1 MLALFLV
8 ASRREYCNV
17 LSASQ
22 RTKQRRRL
30 VALYHGNRTPRPRGA
45 TRSALI
51 YFGLCSAAY
60 ASSHG
65 CFRASDELH
74 SLRRAVDGRR
84 LWLVRA
90 AGAVG
95 VPTRRRHCVREL
107 CARPLFKRA
116 VARGRCR
123 VVGVRVRLGVKPP
136 DACDDGDVRHVH
148 SAAVCRSVGDCDRC
162 VRCFERMQL
171 CLVESD
177 LFDIESDFVLLTPL
191 GL

>member
-8 ASRREYCNV
+8 ANRREYCNV

-30 VALYHGNRTPRPRGA
+30 VALHHGNRTPRPRGA
-45 TRSALI
+45 TCSALI
-51 YFGLCSAAY
+51 YFEICSAAS
-60 ASSHG
+60 ASSHD
-65 CFRASDELH
+65 CPHAADERH
-74 SLRRAVDGRR
+74 PLRRAVDGRR

-116 VARGRCR
+116 GRCR
-123 VVGVRVRLGVKPP
+123 VVGVRVRLGVKLPG
-136 DACDDGDVRHVH
+136 ACGDGDVRHVH

-162 VRCFERMQL
+162 VRCFEKMQL
-171 CLVESD
+171 CLVASG
-177 LFDIESDFVLLTPL
+177 LFDIESDFVLPWH
-191 GL
+191 